1 VTTTAI
7 VLIIFS
13 ACIHAGWNLIA
24 KREHPSA
31 AFFWVATCAG
41 VLLLSPLMVWKFHRL
56 AQIPPEVWWTLVAT
70 GLCMAVYYL
79 ALAGA
84 YRSGTMSIAYP
95 LARSSPVIVVTVSA
109 VLLGRA
115 EQISAGCAAGAV
127 MVFIGSFLLPMEH
140 FRDFRIR
147 NYWNACCLLG
157 LLAAFGTAGYSI
169 LDDHGQRVLR
179 ALLDANIGTVE
190 ATMIYAPL
198 QAVSACVWL
207 GAFVLL
213 RRGER
218 ESLRDIVKNAK
229 GRAVLMGAGIWIG
242 YALILVSMAF
252 VENVS
257 YVVGFR
263 QLSVPLGAFLGVMV
277 LREPFTVP
285 KLVGVAIVSAGLLLV
300 AVK

>member
-1 VTTTAI
+1 L
-7 VLIIFS
+7 LIILS

-41 VLLLSPLMVWKFHRL
+41 ALLLSPVLIWKSHRV
-56 AQIPPEVWWTLVAT
+56 AQVPLEVWWTLAAT
-70 GLCMAVYYL
+70 GCCMAVYYV

-84 YRSGTMSIAYP
+84 YRSGFMSIAYP

-109 VLLGRA
+109 VMLGRG
-115 EQISAGCAAGAV
+115 EEISAGCAAGAV
-127 MVFIGSFLLPMEH
+127 MVFVGSFLLPMEH

-157 LLAAFGTAGYSI
+157 LLAALGTAGYSI
-169 LDDHGQRVLR
+169 LDDHGQRLLR
-179 ALLDANIGTVE
+179 ELPHASIGAME

-198 QAVSACVWL
+198 QAVSAVLWL
-207 GAFVLL
+207 GVWVLL
-213 RRGER
+213 RGGER
-218 ESLRDIVKNAK
+218 ESLREIVKFAK
-229 GRAVLMGAGIWIG
+229 TRAVLMGVGIWMG
-242 YALILVSMAF
+242 YALVLVSMAF
-252 VENVS
+252 VANVS

-263 QLSVPLGAFLGVMV
+263 QLSVPLGAFLGVMA
-277 LREPFTVP
+277 LREPFTIP

-300 AVK
+300 ALK